1 MKTLLSFIISF
12 LLAVL
17 VCAAMPTDG
26 EEAVYTDVVRLH
38 VLANSDT
45 AEDQNLKIAVRDCL
59 LSTYGETLSSFCN
72 SKEAQAFL
80 TASLSEVQKIVED
93 FLEEEGAS
101 RTVTVEVKEE
111 YFETRA
117 YEDVT
122 LPAGTYTALTVTLGE
137 GKGQNWWC
145 VLYPALCTEGAFGER
160 VSAEDAFTNSEYKLI
175 TKSGYALKFRT
186 LEVLGSLFQK

>member
-1 MKTLLSFIISF
+1 MKTFLSFLLSLF
-12 LLAVL
+12 LAVL
-17 VCAAMPTDG
+17 VCTALPTEG

-45 AEDQNLKIAVRDCL
+45 AEDQGLKIAVRDCI
-59 LSTYGETLSSFCN
+59 LSTYGEALSALSSA
-72 SKEAQAFL
+72 SEAEAL
-80 TASLSEVQKIVED
+80 LEASLPDIQKTVET
-93 FLEEEGAS
+93 FLEERDAP
-101 RTVTVEVKEE
+101 RTVTVKVTEE

-117 YEDVT
+117 YEDIT

-160 VSAEDAFTNSEYKLI
+160 VAAEEAFEEGEYKLL
-175 TKSGYALKFRT
+175 TKSGYAVKFRT
-186 LEVLGSLFQK
+186 LELLGSLFHR